1 MMTSVRVGLASMAF
15 FALAGCGHSRPPVR
29 PAAPPEPK
37 PAVAH
42 EIKETTVRFAD
53 PKGRWRFEVKAERV
67 EAATVHGPYDMTPAA
82 ARYDEPGKPSVTMTA
97 KRARVDEAARRVVLE
112 GDVSVAS
119 PTWRLDADRVE
130 YDLKTGKVAA
140 SGHTK
145 WVLAE
150 GATPAT
156 QSPSL
161 PKEGRP

>member
-1 MMTSVRVGLASMAF
+1 LGSIAF
-15 FALAGCGHSRPPVR
+15 LALAGCGRSRPPVR
-29 PAAPPEPK
+29 PPAPPEPK

-42 EIKETTVRFAD
+42 EIEETTVRFAD

-82 ARYDEPGKPSVTMTA
+82 ARYDEPGKPSVTMTS

-112 GDVSVAS
+112 GDVSVTS
-119 PTWRLDADRVE
+119 PSWRLEADRVE

-145 WVLAE
+145 WVFAE
-150 GATPAT
+150 GSAPTA
-156 QSPSL
+156 QSPFSR
-161 PKEGRP
+161 KEGKP